1 MHAVTPVNVHVEGD
15 WHGSRHGGSYVKK
28 STTPVNRGERQ
39 SARMRT
45 CVTNKTKTLKTK
57 PSQIPQP
64 VVQPKQV
71 VPVSSRS
78 PSPNRDRWVP
88 PPGRSTKLQKFSWQG
103 SKGRLEINSTID
115 NIVSDDVGDE
125 DSQTNEHDK
134 QNQQSQIANVLKE
147 QDEKLQNE
155 IQTYEK
161 RIQGLIENVGMLK
174 ERARNRLNQEQADQ
188 LREDINSSIRDLE
201 QSQRT
206 TTTTTANIYP
216 SRLSQSSPPSRD
228 NHRSA
233 SADEQRNYRATSKV
247 SFKDDPLG
255 ERRRAR
261 STTPV
266 RGPIYLNPDRERLL
280 ISLSES
286 EADISQITKQL
297 SSVKDILIKLKLDD
311 QPISFEVEQLR
322 QHRNQLLHLIEQ
334 FEYSNNK
341 LKDFIRHQYHLEAEH
356 GIINEKNDT
365 ILTRIHELESENGQ
379 IRRLLLD
386 RENDNIALQTEL
398 ERIRTHAIGFDTM
411 KTSLEQNRAHLQRE
425 LYAKEG
431 EINRLQCGLRSLERD
446 LQRSRHQCDNLH
458 RSIRRTPMFPNVSSS
473 TAPAVVAKTK
483 GLTVEKLQAQLMDR
497 DRQIE
502 ELEREIYADP
512 NELLV
517 DAQSEI
523 VRLRTKLE
531 HAERLVGEYKEQLHT
546 QTLKASVDNSKTH
559 LSEIDFEKMRVRLQK
574 RLEELE
580 PLPEYLR
587 QAEMKNQELE
597 TRLLEQDR
605 RLADQSSLI
614 HELTSKMSSQNQ
626 IIDRINDSNYS
637 FDDDYRGLQ
646 QKIDGLQRQ
655 MITLEEDNGNL
666 LRNLSAKEEALRNAQ
681 SRLNAK
687 SYELASMNKQISLT
701 QTDIKAREDSFGSK
715 ERLFQQRVSDLEQQ
729 ISKLRL
735 ECTQLKREK
744 DEVERRYTSQLGEL
758 RDKLEQSNNNN
769 RSMQNYVNSL
779 KTTYASVFNDTLPPP
794 FTTTSLTQFTK
805 APSIYP

>member
-1 MHAVTPVNVHVEGD
+1 MHAVTPVNVHVESD

-28 STTPVNRGERQ
+28 STTPVNRGGRQ
-39 SARMRT
+39 ATRMRT
-45 CVTNKTKTLKTK
+45 CVTNKVKTK

-64 VVQPKQV
+64 VAQPKQV

-103 SKGRLEINSTID
+103 SKGRLEINPTID
-115 NIVSDDVGDE
+115 NIVSDDVDDE
-125 DSQTNEHDK
+125 GSQTNEHDK
-134 QNQQSQIANVLKE
+134 QKQQSQIPNVLKE

-174 ERARNRLNQEQADQ
+174 EKARNRLNQEQADQ
-188 LREDINSSIRDLE
+188 LREDINSSIRNLE

-206 TTTTTANIYP
+206 TTSTANIYP
-216 SRLSQSSPPSRD
+216 SRLSHSSPPLRD

-233 SADEQRNYRATSKV
+233 SADEQRNYRATSKI

-255 ERRRAR
+255 DRRRAR

-297 SSVKDILIKLKLDD
+297 SSVKDILTKLKLDD

-458 RSIRRTPMFPNVSSS
+458 RSIRRTPMFPNASSS

-502 ELEREIYADP
+502 ELERQIYADP
-512 NELLV
+512 NEVLV

-614 HELTSKMSSQNQ
+614 HELTSKMSTQNQ
-626 IIDRINDSNYS
+626 IIDRIKDSNYS

-655 MITLEEDNGNL
+655 MITLEEDNDNL
-666 LRNLSAKEEALRNAQ
+666 LRNLSAKEEALRNTQ

-715 ERLFQQRVSDLEQQ
+715 ERLFQQRISDLEQQ

-779 KTTYASVFNDTLPPP
+779 KTTYASVFNDALPPP

-805 APSIYP
+805 APSVYP